1 MTAPGVV
8 AKPAPLPQGKEKYPP
23 FREFKGKDGRWVAE
37 QPSGE
42 SEMRLNLH
50 SGQTRVWESEKRIVV
65 MQGSIQVGK
74 TVLGPPWLEREIG
87 VRGAGDYLAVTS
99 TFPLMESKMLPE
111 LKQEFEQR
119 LGWGVYKA
127 ASRIFESHDRLRG
140 APASRIIVGSAQNPE
155 SLAAATANA
164 AWCDELGQHQFS
176 RAAWDE
182 VLRRL
187 SLSRGR
193 VLGTTTLYEFGWYKL
208 ELYDK
213 WRAGDPDIDI
223 IEVDAL
229 ANPAFPIEEYEDAKK
244 RMPRWK
250 FNMFYRGIFEK
261 PAGIIYDSFDESVC
275 VIPRFELSKTWP
287 RYVGHDFGPN
297 NTAAVW
303 YAQDPVTGWLYVY
316 QAYLSGGQSSYDHSQ
331 KFKALS
337 VGENIVKRVGG
348 AHGEQGWRDAFT
360 AAGWPISESRLT
372 VNGGAPGSVEV
383 GIDTVYGWHKRNAI
397 FVFNDVKLYLDE
409 KLSYS
414 RKLDDAYQ
422 PTDEI
427 DNKSSF
433 HLMDAE
439 RYLLSDFGPERIVG
453 QNQVVKVLR
462 PWHKPEREGRRRSGY
477 AGRRR

>member
-1 MTAPGVV
+1 MLLVIREV
-8 AKPAPLPQGKEKYPP
+8 KYPP
-23 FREFKGKDGRWVAE
+23 YREFLADG
-37 QPSGE
+37 
-42 SEMRLNLH
+42 EMRLNLH
-50 SGQTRVWESEKRIVV
+50 TGQTRVWESKRRIII
-65 MQGSIQVGK
+65 MQGSVQVGK
-74 TVLGPPWLEREIG
+74 TCFGPDWLEREIG
-87 VRGAGDYLAVTS
+87 YRGAGDYLSVTS
-99 TFPLMESKMLPE
+99 TFPLMNLKMLPE
-111 LKQEFEQR
+111 LKEVFER
-119 LGWGVYKA
+119 IHRWGTYKA
-127 ASRIFESHDRLRG
+127 ADRIFESHDRLRG

-155 SLAAATANA
+155 SLASATAKA
-164 AWCDELGQHQFS
+164 AWCDELGQHQFN

-182 VLRRL
+182 VIRRL

-213 WRAGDPDIDI
+213 WKSGDPEIDI

-229 ANPAFPIEEYEDAKK
+229 ENPAFPVEEYEEAQK

-261 PAGIIYDSFDESVC
+261 PAGIIYDSFDETVC
-275 VIPRFELSKTWP
+275 VIPRYSLPESWP

-316 QAYLSGGQSSYDHSQ
+316 RAYLSGGLRAYDHAQ

-348 AHGEQGWRDAFT
+348 AHAEEGWRESFR
-360 AAGWPISESRLT
+360 AAGWPITESRLT
-372 VNGGAPGSVEV
+372 VNGGASGSVEV

-397 FVFNDVKLYLDE
+397 FVFSDVKLYLDE

-422 PTDEI
+422 PTEEI
-427 DNKSSF
+427 DNKSHF
-433 HLMDAE
+433 HAMDAE
-439 RYLLSDFGPERIVG
+439 RYLITDFGPERVVG
-453 QNQVVKVLR
+453 QNQLVEVVRKWAEPSPGRSRRLR
-462 PWHKPEREGRRRSGY
+462 FGRERMLR
-477 AGRRR
+477 